1 METQEEFSVLKFYLS
16 TTDLVEHKL
25 LYEEIV
31 RRAKKYGIS
40 GATVY
45 RGVMGFGKSSHI
57 LSARFWE
64 LTEKLPVMI
73 ELIDKTELLE
83 AFYEEIDPLLASSPK
98 GCLITMHSVQIKLHK
113 TGKK

>member
-1 METQEEFSVLKFYLS
+1 METHENSVLKFYLS
-16 TTDLVEHKL
+16 TTDRIDNKL
-25 LYEEIV
+25 IYEQIV
-31 RRAKKYGIS
+31 YLAKKHGLS

-45 RGVMGFGKSSHI
+45 RGVMGFGETSHI

-83 AFYEEIDPLLASSPK
+83 HFYKEIEPLLLRVPK
-98 GCLITMHSVQIKLHK
+98 GCLVTMHPIHIMLHK
-113 TGKK
+113 SGAK

>member
-1 METQEEFSVLKFYLS
+1 METHENSVLKFYLS
-16 TTDLVEHKL
+16 TTDQIDHKL
-25 LYEEIV
+25 LYEQIV
-31 RRAKKYGIS
+31 HLAKQKGIS

-83 AFYEEIDPLLASSPK
+83 NFYEEIEPLLLQVPK
-98 GCLITMHSVQIKLHK
+98 GCLVTIHPINIKLHK
-113 TGKK
+113 SGVS